1 MARAHLSGINPFG
14 PILEKEMRV
23 SARRKRT
30 YLLRVGYLGFLL
42 LLLFMVYSAT
52 IDERG
57 AGAAMS
63 SQRTTEL
70 GMGFFMCF
78 SMFSIW
84 AMGIIGPVLTSTA
97 IGSERMQKTMHVLLM
112 TPISAWQIV
121 AGKLFSRLLIALM
134 LLGLSLPALAVV
146 RLLGGI
152 EIEQMVAVL
161 CVAAALA
168 LSSAALG
175 LFFST
180 MINRAYAVILLSYA
194 VQFVVYVILPIAI
207 GSLAAAVSSRMGGI
221 RLMAILATCDPYILA
236 PMLPQ
241 GILGMG
247 VVLGADIWAECV
259 IIQCAIAFL
268 LLLASALIVRRRSR
282 SEGEA
287 PAMMPSLPRLSAT
300 APPPLPAIA
309 ASGMPAAPALSVP
322 SITRAS
328 GRVVS
333 NNPILWR
340 EIRRPLMPKLW
351 QRLLAI
357 VFVAFVLVVC
367 YASAAYNNLLKDA
380 DSQIFFA
387 IMFNAG
393 AWIIIAVL
401 SATVIAQEK
410 EGDTWTLLMAAP
422 VSGSAIVWGKA
433 LGALRRLQW
442 PMAIV
447 LVHLLIFWMAGVI
460 SVSVVGL
467 VLWVILTFNTL
478 WLATGIYFSLRM
490 RNTTSA
496 VVFNLLMAP
505 LLYGLPFGI
514 LTVMSNMHYPLRGIE
529 ENVGWYFPYYY
540 LSTGI
545 HELSAWKPG
554 SLAYISDPAGAKFT
568 IGAFLQAA
576 FAVGSLYLLVALYI
590 LLYISRRLNRFVG
603 RADQKKPLKK
613 QRVSGNA
620 VVLA

>member
-1 MARAHLSGINPFG
+1 MARAHLSGMNPFG
-14 PILEKEMRV
+14 PILEKEIRV

-70 GMGFFMCF
+70 GIGFFMCF

-194 VQFVVYVILPIAI
+194 VQFVVYIILPIAI
-207 GSLAAAVSSRMGGI
+207 GSLAAAVSSRTGGI
-221 RLMAILATCDPYILA
+221 RLMAILAMCDPYFLA

-241 GILGMG
+241 GNMGMG
-247 VVLGADIWAECV
+247 AMLGVDIWAGGV

-287 PAMMPSLPRLSAT
+287 PAMMPSAFQVLVA
-300 APPPLPAIA
+300 APPPLPAVA
-309 ASGMPAAPALSVP
+309 APGNLAAPALSVP
-322 SITRAS
+322 VIARES
-328 GRVVS
+328 GRSVS

-340 EIRRPLMPKLW
+340 EVRRPLIPKLW

-357 VFVAFVLVVC
+357 VVTAFVLLLC
-367 YASAAYNNLLKDA
+367 YATFAYNNALNQS
-380 DSQIFFA
+380 DSQIFFTF
-387 IMFNAG
+387 IFNAG
-393 AWIIIAVL
+393 AWMIVAVL

-410 EGDTWTLLMAAP
+410 EGDTWTLLMATP

-433 LGALRRLQW
+433 LGTIRRLQW
-442 PMAIV
+442 PAAIL
-447 LVHLLIFWMAGVI
+447 LVHLFIFWIAGVI
-460 SVSVVGL
+460 SLSIVGL
-467 VLWVILTFNTL
+467 VLWIIIAFNSL
-478 WLATGIYFSLRM
+478 WLATGIYFSLRT
-490 RNTTSA
+490 RSATTA
-496 VVFNLLMAP
+496 VVYNLLMAP
-505 LLYGLPFGI
+505 LLYGLPYGI
-514 LTVMSNMHYPLRGIE
+514 LTVVSNMHYHHSNIE
-529 ENVGWYFPYYY
+529 DNVAWYLPYYY
-540 LSTGI
+540 LATGI
-545 HELSAWKPG
+545 EQLKPRHG
-554 SLAYISDPAGAKFT
+554 FYFNDPTGAYILTKV
-568 IGAFLQAA
+568 FLQTA
-576 FAVGSLYLLVALYI
+576 FSVGGLYVMVALYI
-590 LLYISRRLNRFVG
+590 LLRTSRRLNGFVG
-603 RADQKKPLKK
+603 RAEQVK
-613 QRVSGNA
+613 QLEYETMAGNA
-620 VVLA
+620 AALV